1 MENGFNAK
9 KIIVLGCSGSG
20 KSTFSRKLQDLTG
33 LPLIHLDNVWWRADR
48 THIFRDEFDIALD
61 RILAGDEWI
70 VDGDYSR
77 TYEVRIRACDAVIF
91 LDFSEEQCMD
101 GIIGRVGKER
111 SDIPW
116 VEHRLDPELVAL
128 VKKYRTENRPGL
140 YDLLNKYAHKQIIIF
155 NSRAQADEWL
165 ARLK

>member
-20 KSTFSRKLQDLTG
+20 KSTFSGKLHELTG

-48 THIFRDEFDIALD
+48 THISRDEFDVALD
-61 RILAGDEWI
+61 GILAGDEWI

-77 TYEVRIRACDAVIF
+77 TYEARLRACDAVIF
-91 LDFSEEQCMD
+91 LDFGEEQCMS
-101 GIIGRVGKER
+101 GILERVGKER
-111 SDIPW
+111 TDIPW
-116 VEHRLDPELVAL
+116 VENRLDPELVAL
-128 VKKYRTENRPGL
+128 VKKYRTENRPVL

>member
-1 MENGFNAK
+1 MKNNFTAK

-20 KSTFSRKLQDLTG
+20 KSTFSGKLHELTG

-48 THIFRDEFDIALD
+48 THISRDEFDVALD
-61 RILAGDEWI
+61 GILAGDEWI

-111 SDIPW
+111 ADIPW
-116 VEHRLDPELVAL
+116 VENRLDPELVAL